1 MFNDISSFFQQISH
15 MSNGLNQQPHPQQ
28 RRRQQPNKPPPASKK
43 VLAELPLV
51 QVTAD
56 DLIEE
61 TNKECLICLDEQ
73 FIGSFS
79 CKLPCGHLFHKP
91 CLTEWLG
98 KQCTCPVCRYEL
110 ETDDTTFEAERR
122 KRMKKRKLRLRKDEL
137 KSKSVA
143 QLKDL
148 CSQLSINI
156 TNCIDKNEIV
166 DIIIKSNK
174 IIITENIPPLEMKE
188 SDFFRKNV
196 SELKHLLLMFGLNAD
211 GALEKADLRGRLIE
225 SGRVILVSDDAI
237 IPDSQNGSLD
247 EEEEGQLTNDSS
259 HDEKDQEEQQ
269 TGEKSDGG
277 IETDHSGRTAV
288 TSSARSGSG
297 RTALTSEVTTSDI
310 KEDPLSPS
318 SSGASSM
325 SYSKEELRSM
335 SLTALRELCRR
346 FNVDTSSCID
356 KGDIV
361 DSLSDSGKVRRDPS
375 FSPPRA
381 EPKIKSNLSSP
392 TAAGS
397 KGKAFVG
404 FLCTFINIFVS
415 FRELSYRSFW
425 IRFCK

>member
-1 MFNDISSFFQQISH
+1 MFNDISSFFQQISNR
-15 MSNGLNQQPHPQQ
+15 SNGIGQPHPQQ

-43 VLAELPLV
+43 VLAEMPLV

-91 CLTEWLG
+91 CLTEWLT

-110 ETDDTTFEAERR
+110 ETDDTTFETDRR

-143 QLKDL
+143 QLKEL
-148 CSQLSINI
+148 CSQLGINI

-166 DIIIKSNK
+166 EIIIKSNK

-188 SDFFRKNV
+188 GDFFRKSV
-196 SELKHLLLMFGLNAD
+196 AELKHLLLMFGLVAD
-211 GALEKADLRGRLIE
+211 GALEKADLRGRLLE
-225 SGRVILVSDDAI
+225 SGRVILVSDDSI
-237 IPDSQNGSLD
+237 ILPDSQNGSLD
-247 EEEEGQLTNDSS
+247 EEEEEGEHLNNDSS
-259 HDEKDQEEQQ
+259 HDEKEDPREEQSQ
-269 TGEKSDGG
+269 PDGEKGDGGG

-288 TSSARSGSG
+288 TSSANGSG
-297 RTALTSEVTTSDI
+297 RTALTSEMTAAEM

-318 SSGASSM
+318 TSGASSM
-325 SYSKEELRSM
+325 SYSKEELRNM
-335 SLTALRELCRR
+335 SLSALRELCRR

-361 DSLSDSGKVRRDPS
+361 DVLTDSGKLRRDPT

-381 EPKIKSNLSSP
+381 EPKINSNLSSP

-397 KGKAFVG
+397 KGK
-404 FLCTFINIFVS
+404 LFVS
-415 FRELSYRSFW
+415 FAHRH
-425 IRFCK
+425 